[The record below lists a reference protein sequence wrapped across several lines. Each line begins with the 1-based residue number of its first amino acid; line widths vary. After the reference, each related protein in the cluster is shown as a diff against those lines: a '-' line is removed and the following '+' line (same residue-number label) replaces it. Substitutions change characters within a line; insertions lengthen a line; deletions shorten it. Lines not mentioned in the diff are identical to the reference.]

1 MELSTIHIGNG
12 DAIFNLRVLSTGKVK
27 GGSGQAPRLGR
38 VVFSGW
44 FWVVL
49 FSKGGM
55 SGGICKVG
63 SRAFDR
69 VMDAEITEE

>member
-1 MELSTIHIGNG
+1 M
-12 DAIFNLRVLSTGKVK
+12 LSTGKVK
-27 GGSGQAPRLGR
+27 GGGGQAPRLGQ
-38 VVFSGW
+38 VVLSGW

-49 FSKGGM
+49 FSKGEM

-69 VMDAEITEE
+69 VTNAKVSKE